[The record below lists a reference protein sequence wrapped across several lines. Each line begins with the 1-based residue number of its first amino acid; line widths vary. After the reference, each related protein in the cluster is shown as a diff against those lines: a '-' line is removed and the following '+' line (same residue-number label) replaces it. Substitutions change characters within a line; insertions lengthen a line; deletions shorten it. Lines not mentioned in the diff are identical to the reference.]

1 MADVD
6 GRIRLRRRRYNAQQL
21 HKARPTNSIECA
33 SVEWPRL
40 IHIEMLE
47 EFVVPVALSFGPVRD
62 RDTCSMLSGSFEAV
76 KEELA
81 LRKTFVDLRTH

>member
-21 HKARPTNSIECA
+21 HKARPTKSIECA
-33 SVEWPRL
+33 SVDWPRL

-47 EFVVPVALSFGPVRD
+47 EFVVSRRTLFW
-62 RDTCSMLSGSFEAV
+62 SGTGQGHLQHAER
-76 KEELA
+76 LI
-81 LRKTFVDLRTH
+81 